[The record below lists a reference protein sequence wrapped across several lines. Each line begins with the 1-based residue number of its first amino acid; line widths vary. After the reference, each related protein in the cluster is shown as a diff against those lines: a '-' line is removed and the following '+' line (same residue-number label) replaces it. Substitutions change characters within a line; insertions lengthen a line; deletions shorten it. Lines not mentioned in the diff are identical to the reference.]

1 MSIYRSLLRPALFSL
16 SADRSHQ
23 IGRAAL
29 RLGFPWKIISALS
42 GLSRIYPELKTTF
55 AGVTLDSPV
64 GLAAGFDK
72 DGDLIEALSY
82 LGFGFIS
89 VGSIMPEPRYGNPFP
104 RIVRWP
110 EREAIL
116 DSMGVPSRGRTY
128 AVENLKRRSK
138 SRVPVFANV
147 GGFSAETLA
156 DSVLAVRPYVD
167 AVEISLMCPN
177 VLAAGEHF
185 DELAMLRGVL
195 DRVPDRRGSLIVR
208 VPNDTTSAHD
218 RFAALVE
225 ICIDAGVGGLKVG
238 GGYAVSEPGLGSGR
252 GTVHGR
258 VIFERALENVA
269 RAAGFAKGRIPIK
282 GNGGISSAD
291 DVVAMRRAG
300 ATCVDLY
307 SAFIYRG
314 WTVARDINRDLAK
327 ALPAVAVQGPSS
339 AVSQTAAPHRTDAAE

>member
-1 MSIYRSLLRPALFSL
+1 MSIYRSVLRPALFSL

-23 IGRAAL
+23 IGRAVL
-29 RLGFPWKIISALS
+29 RWDFPWKIVSRLS
-42 GLSRIYPELKTTF
+42 GLSQTYPELKTIF

-72 DGDLIEALSY
+72 DGDLIGALSC
-82 LGFGFIS
+82 LGFGFVS

-116 DSMGVPSRGRTY
+116 DSMGVPSRGRAY
-128 AVENLKRRSK
+128 AVERLKTRLK

-147 GGFSAETLA
+147 GSFSAETLA
-156 DSVLAVRPYVD
+156 DSVLAVRPHVD

-195 DRVPDRRGSLIVR
+195 ERVPDKRGSLIVR

-218 RFAALVE
+218 RFAELVE
-225 ICIDAGVGGLKVG
+225 ICVEAGVGGLKVG
-238 GGYAVSEPGLGSGR
+238 GGYAVPESRLGSGR

-282 GNGGISSAD
+282 GNGGISSAE
-291 DVVAMRRAG
+291 DVLAMRRAG
-300 ATCVDLY
+300 AVCVDLY

-314 WTVARDINRDLAK
+314 WTVARDINRELAK
-327 ALPAVAVQGPSS
+327 GLPSVAG
-339 AVSQTAAPHRTDAAE
+339 AAPHAAPRNMTDAA